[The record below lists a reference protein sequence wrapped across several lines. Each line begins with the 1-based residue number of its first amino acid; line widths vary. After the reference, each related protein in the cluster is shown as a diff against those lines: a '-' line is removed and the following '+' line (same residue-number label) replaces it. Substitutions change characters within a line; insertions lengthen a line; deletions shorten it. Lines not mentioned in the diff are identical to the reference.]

1 MIKKNI
7 VIGSGGHARSLVS
20 LLINNRIKNIKIK
33 SFSKLIFKEKIF
45 KFKIEK
51 LNLEYDLKGNNNYFL
66 AIGDLDVRKKYFDI
80 LKKRK
85 KSTPNIFSK
94 SSNVNDDLNLGTGN
108 FIGENIFIG
117 PYTKIG
123 SNNIINS
130 SCSIDHECIIGN
142 DCNISPG
149 VVLAGRASLGNKIFI
164 GMGACIAENIK
175 ICNNVIIGANSFV
188 NRSIL
193 KPGTYFGSPIRKIK

>member
-51 LNLEYDLKGNNNYFL
+51 LNLENDLKGNNNYFL
-66 AIGDLDVRKKYFDI
+66 AIGDLGVRKKYFDI

-85 KSTPNIFSK
+85 KSTDMF
-94 SSNVNDDLNLGTGN
+94 LGT
-108 FIGENIFIG
+108 
-117 PYTKIG
+117 
-123 SNNIINS
+123 
-130 SCSIDHECIIGN
+130 
-142 DCNISPG
+142 
-149 VVLAGRASLGNKIFI
+149 
-164 GMGACIAENIK
+164 
-175 ICNNVIIGANSFV
+175 
-188 NRSIL
+188 
-193 KPGTYFGSPIRKIK
+193 